1 MTARNTS
8 KFWYNISGKLGWPVA
23 LGLAASI
30 CFFALINQGVIS
42 NPLIVRYFAG
52 HPVEYIETAMFFVGL
67 AAILLKL
74 QDVFRELS
82 SVSKIEL
89 PAPPR
94 EGQMIDDAAGLLD
107 QLEEYPTRIQRHA
120 LWRRL
125 FQGIEHVHVTGSAAG
140 LQEELKY
147 FADQEAERAYQSYS
161 LVRIVIWATPML
173 GFLGTVIGITLAL
186 GNLSP
191 EALVNEPKAAMESL
205 LGGLSIA
212 FDTTALALSL
222 SIFLMFAQFVAD
234 RIENELLTVVD
245 STASAQLSGRFQ
257 QSGGKS
263 DPSVA
268 AIQRMAERVMQAT
281 EQLVERQTQL
291 WRNTIDGAHHHWEEI
306 VGSSKQQLEDSLS
319 AALSGSLERHA
330 IALAG
335 AEKEVIREM
344 RVDWKQFQTALD
356 ANARLMQD
364 QQHQLAQQGEVML
377 KAVEAVG
384 EIASLEQT
392 LSRNLD
398 SLAGAGHFEETVL
411 SLAATIHLLNNRI
424 GDNGSRRFELEK
436 KPSQGHAA

>member
-23 LGLAASI
+23 LGLAASAG
-30 CFFALINQGVIS
+30 FYALINQGVINS
-42 NPLIVRYFAG
+42 PLVVRYFAG

-74 QDVFRELS
+74 QDVGRELA
-82 SVSKIEL
+82 SVGKIEL

-94 EGQMIDDAAGLLD
+94 DGQMIEEAASLLD
-107 QLEEYPTRIQRHA
+107 QLEEYPQRLQRHS

-125 FQGIEHVHVTGSAAG
+125 FQGIEHVHVSGNAAA

-147 FADQEAERAYQSYS
+147 FADQDAERAYQSYS

-205 LGGLSIA
+205 LAGLSVA

-222 SIFLMFAQFVAD
+222 SIFLMFAQFVCD
-234 RIENELLTVVD
+234 RVENELITVVD
-245 STASAQLSGRFQ
+245 AAASAQLNGRFQ
-257 QSGGKS
+257 QAGGS
-263 DPSVA
+263 RDPSVA
-268 AIQRMAERVMQAT
+268 AIQRMAERMMNAT

-306 VGSSKQQLEDSLS
+306 VGASKRQLEDSLT

-330 IALAG
+330 IALAN
-335 AEKEVIREM
+335 AEQQVIRDI
-344 RVDWKQFQTALD
+344 RVDWQDFQSALD
-356 ANARLMQD
+356 ANARLMREQQD
-364 QQHQLAQQGEVML
+364 QLSQQGEIML
-377 KAVEAVG
+377 RAVEAVG

-411 SLAATIHLLNNRI
+411 SLAATINLLNNRI
-424 GDNGSRRFELEK
+424 GDSGSRRIELEK